1 MRSGAS
7 RASLPGEGALHAPP
21 RATERVAAID
31 GKSKSRLS
39 RAGSPDVRTI
49 VAVSRRVNPWL
60 SNQVGTRIHRF
71 RLPGEG
77 CRAGTPRWRCVP
89 DVRGVRD
96 SVTAPLGSRQ
106 RDRPIVGTRLRGVKG
121 RIASAVRGWRP
132 RAPHAKTP
140 RREAPRGVSSRTRR
154 PDVAD
159 AMPDLTADQTGGG
172 PASAPAA
179 PASLSPMP
187 ASTSIVPASVSMVPA
202 SGVPASGTRG
212 GSGFK

>member
-1 MRSGAS
+1 MRSVAG
-7 RASLPGEGALHAPP
+7 RAALPDEGALHAHP
-21 RATERVAAID
+21 RATACVAAID

-39 RAGSPDVRTI
+39 RAGSPGVRTI

-121 RIASAVRGWRP
+121 RIASAVRGCRP

-154 PDVAD
+154 PDFAD
-159 AMPDLTADQTGGG
+159 AMPDLVADQEGG